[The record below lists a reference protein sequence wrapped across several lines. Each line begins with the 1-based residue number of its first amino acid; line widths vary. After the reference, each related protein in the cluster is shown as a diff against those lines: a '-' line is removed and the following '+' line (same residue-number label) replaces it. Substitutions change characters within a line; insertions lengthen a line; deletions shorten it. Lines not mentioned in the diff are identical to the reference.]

1 MYEGA
6 GVCTG
11 VGGIVRRMDRFQIRI
26 IAAVLFGVTAVVTA
40 SEAAAKSAFGSAA
53 VEEKA
58 RALAAAAFEP
68 PPERV
73 PAWLREISYDE
84 WRDIRFQASE
94 SLWRK
99 EGLPFEVQFFHP
111 GLFYDR
117 PVDIH
122 VVDADG
128 VHPIPFSP
136 SFFNYGRNKFASRVP
151 QNVGFAGFRLH
162 SPINRAEYKDELVA
176 FLGASYF
183 RALAKD
189 TVYGLSARGLAVD
202 TALPSGE
209 EFPCFREFWLVRPSR
224 TAKDMAIYALL
235 DSPRVTGAYRFVIHP
250 GAETKVDVEATL
262 YPREPI
268 EKIGIAP
275 LTSMFYF
282 GENTLAPPIDYR
294 PEVHDSDGLLMA
306 MGSGEWIWRP
316 LANPGRLRVTTF
328 ASEQVRGFGLLQR
341 DRQFAHFQDLETNMQ
356 QRPSVWIEPRS
367 EWGPGHVE
375 LIEIPTRDE
384 TNDNIVAFWVPD
396 RKPLPGEPI
405 SLSYRTSWFGP
416 DTTRLPAGKVAATRH
431 DRGTLQGGHRLVV
444 DFTGKKLGSLPAD
457 TVLEGVVSVTPVDG
471 AEATLVEQQVQKNP
485 HLSGWRL
492 TMQLQTDEEGPV
504 ELRAFLRKGSD
515 VLTETWSYVVE
526 P

>member
-1 MYEGA
+1 
-6 GVCTG
+6 
-11 VGGIVRRMDRFQIRI
+11 MDTRQVTI
-26 IAAVLFGVTAVVTA
+26 IAAALFSLTAVVAA
-40 SEAAAKSAFGSAA
+40 SESAAKSGFGFAA

-58 RALAAAAFEP
+58 RALAATPYEP

-73 PAWLREISYDE
+73 PSWLREISYDE
-84 WRDIRFQASE
+84 WRDIRFQPSE

-99 EGLPFEVQFFHP
+99 EGLPFEAQFFHP

-128 VHPIPFSP
+128 SHPIPFSP
-136 SFFNYGRNKFASRVP
+136 SFFNYGRNNFASRVP
-151 QNVGFAGFRLH
+151 QDVGFAGFRLH
-162 SPINRAEYKDELVA
+162 FPINREGYKDELVA

-189 TVYGLSARGLAVD
+189 TVYGISARGLAVD

-209 EFPCFREFWLVRPSR
+209 EFPYFREFWMVRPAR
-224 TAKDMAIYALL
+224 AAKDMALYALL
-235 DSPRVTGAYRFVIHP
+235 DSPRITGAYRFVIHP
-250 GAETKVDVEATL
+250 GVETKVDVEATL
-262 YPREPI
+262 YPRDTI
-268 EKIGIAP
+268 EKLGIAP
-275 LTSMFYF
+275 LTSMFFF
-282 GENTLAPPIDYR
+282 GENTLSPPIDYR

-316 LANPGRLRVTTF
+316 LGNPGRLRVSTF
-328 ASEQVRGFGLLQR
+328 AAEKVRGFGLLQR

-356 QRPSVWIEPRS
+356 QRPSVWIEPRG

-384 TNDNIVAFWVPD
+384 TNDNIVAFWVPAK
-396 RKPLPGEPI
+396 KPIAGEPI
-405 SLSYRTSWFGP
+405 SMSYRTTWFGP
-416 DTTRLPAGKVAATRH
+416 DTTRSPGGKVVATRH
-431 DRGTLQGGHRLVV
+431 DRGTLQGGHRIVV
-444 DFTGKKLGSLPAD
+444 DFSGKKLGSLPPD

-471 AEATLVEQQVQKNP
+471 AEATLLEQQVQKNP

-492 TMQLQTDEEGPV
+492 TMQIQTDEDGPV
-504 ELRAFLRKGSD
+504 ELRAFLRQGSD